1 MQALKLAAGSGWQW
15 IAAGWRTFRK
25 QPFGFTALLF
35 FYWLLLLVASAAV
48 SWVARGLGAAIT
60 IVSAD
65 AIAMIC
71 GLCVAALTPA
81 LTVGFLQACRAASQG
96 LPVHPILLFAPF
108 RAGRATLGRLIAL
121 GAIQMAA
128 LVLILLATT
137 GGDAFRAEPAEPT
150 PPTTSAPATP
160 TLPTADA
167 PMTEADERA
176 MTQQAIGHVEQ
187 GLAYLPVAML
197 MWYAPMLVAWHRLPV
212 GKALFFS
219 IVAVWR
225 NRGAFAVYG
234 VAWLAIW
241 IALSFVVTLIAVVL
255 HLVNFAAIAMAPLVM
270 VLLTWMY
277 CSVYATYDAVF
288 VSLDEPT
295 TS

>member
-15 IAAGWRTFRK
+15 VAAGWRTFRK

-35 FYWLLLLVASAAV
+35 FYWLLLLVSSAAV

-65 AIAMIC
+65 AIAMIG

-108 RAGRATLGRLIAL
+108 RAGRTILGRLVAL
-121 GAIQMAA
+121 GTIQMAA

-137 GGDAFRAEPAEPT
+137 GGEAFRPEAPETPA
-150 PPTTSAPATP
+150 ATVP
-160 TLPTADA
+160 PTADA
-167 PMTEADERA
+167 PMTEAEERA
-176 MTQQAIGHVEQ
+176 LTQQAIGHVEQ

-225 NRGAFAVYG
+225 NRMAFVVYG
-234 VAWLAIW
+234 VSWLGIW
-241 IALSFVVTLIAVVL
+241 LALSFAITLVAVLL

-277 CSVYATYDAVF
+277 CSVYATYDTVF
-288 VSLDEPT
+288 VDLEST
-295 TS
+295 TP